1 MLYSVAAGIM
11 KLQAMFGIIPLVRGK
26 GERAQQVLSMLQ
38 QMRRGLEAEAQLP
51 GREQPA
57 EIGSL
62 LLIDR
67 DVDLVS
73 PMCTE
78 LTYEGL
84 IHSIFGIKHG
94 YVDLAP
100 EILGAAATAAPGS
113 ATAKREMNNNDPL
126 YRLTR
131 SINFGELGPPN
142 IHPDP
147 DPNPNPHP
155 HPHLN
160 PDPHSDPNP
169 NPDQASSARCST
181 G

>member
-100 EILGAAATAAPGS
+100 EILGAAVGTAPVTATATATATAAGAGAATAT

-131 SINFGELGPPN
+131 NINFGAPQRAQP
-142 IHPDP
+142 
-147 DPNPNPHP
+147 
-155 HPHLN
+155 
-160 PDPHSDPNP
+160 
-169 NPDQASSARCST
+169 
-181 G
+181 